1 MSYGT
6 TREDTRAIC
15 GDDDNAFVLLWNYSN
30 LTPGQHVLEIWEGD
44 TLWEGAIFTVE
55 RFGTPFL
62 RGASGCYDLAGFPDD
77 GDITSIRWQ
86 TAAQGFVLAS
96 SCAVPRV
103 APGAP
108 TGAMVLGVVENP
120 GPGAVASGIGLV
132 SGWRCE
138 AGTITAR
145 FDGGDPIEVAYGTAR
160 GDTEFF
166 CGDIDNGYALQWN
179 YGLLGEG
186 PHVLELFDDGE
197 RFASVDFE
205 VVSLGAFVRGLEGEF
220 DLQGFPEGGDVTTVE
235 WRQGLGSGVGP
246 DPGIQSTTA
255 NPWSPCLHSTAVS
268 YTHLTLP
275 TICSV

>member
-1 MSYGT
+1 
-6 TREDTRAIC
+6 
-15 GDDDNAFVLLWNYSN
+15 
-30 LTPGQHVLEIWEGD
+30 
-44 TLWEGAIFTVE
+44 
-55 RFGTPFL
+55 
-62 RGASGCYDLAGFPDD
+62 
-77 GDITSIRWQ
+77 
-86 TAAQGFVLAS
+86 
-96 SCAVPRV
+96 
-103 APGAP
+103 
-108 TGAMVLGVVENP
+108 MVLGVVENP

-235 WRQGLGSGVGP
+235 WRQGLQGFAVVDWIPGSGPTPLPSPSPTPTRTPAPSPVP
-246 DPGIQSTTA
+246 TA
-255 NPWSPCLHSTAVS
+255 SPS
-268 YTHLTLP
+268 P
-275 TICSV
+275 TPTPPL